1 MEMMMA
7 HGIQDPI
14 DLARVLTGMSYGG
27 LVDVAKELVAMNAED
42 ERDVKT
48 AHGMASTLFD
58 WAQAMVGEGL
68 ACDTG
73 HQESR
78 LTLTALQRG

>member
-7 HGIQDPI
+7 YGIQDPI
-14 DLARVLTGMSYGG
+14 DLARVLTSMSYGG

-58 WAQAMVGEGL
+58 WAQAVVEEDL
-68 ACDTG
+68 AAT
-73 HQESR
+73 Q
-78 LTLTALQRG
+78 AAKKAA